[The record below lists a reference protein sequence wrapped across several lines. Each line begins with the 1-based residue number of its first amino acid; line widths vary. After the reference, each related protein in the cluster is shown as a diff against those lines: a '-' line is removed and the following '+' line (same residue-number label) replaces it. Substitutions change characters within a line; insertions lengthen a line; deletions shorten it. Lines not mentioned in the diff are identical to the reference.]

1 MRKALI
7 AVIYLAWGQVSC
19 AEGGA
24 ADVVS
29 GDASVDAAESESA
42 DVAAAVDSPE
52 LVDDVVSATD
62 VASATDVVAARDVIN
77 AVDAPEAAPV
87 PDSLP
92 TDSVMLFRETMCPRG
107 WAPYQDAAGRAMA
120 VAANPAL
127 NGYRL
132 GTQLADREDRG
143 HTHSYGGSFALE
155 SVSYVGVV
163 GGGNS
168 GTSATGTLMYRAQTS
183 MESAGIPYVQLLAC
197 IKTGPAMSRAQPLP
211 SGLLIFY
218 AGSSCPAGFTQP
230 LTTRGRVMVG
240 LPATGINGATFGGAP
255 IGADS
260 PARHAHNAI
269 TRLVTE
275 GHGIA
280 LASGCCGSG
289 YARNGAYEEMARTE
303 ENEPGMPTI
312 QLLQCQK
319 D

>member
-19 AEGGA
+19 AEGG
-24 ADVVS
+24 S
-29 GDASVDAAESESA
+29 GDVITADAAVET
-42 DVAAAVDSPE
+42 DVPALPDVINDSPE
-52 LVDDVVSATD
+52 LVDDTPDVVSA
-62 VASATDVVAARDVIN
+62 ADVVDVPD
-77 AVDAPEAAPV
+77 APDVVDAPEAAPV

-92 TDSVMLFRETMCPRG
+92 TDSVMLFRETECPRG
-107 WAPYQDAAGRAMA
+107 WAPYHDAAGRAMA

-132 GTQLADREDRG
+132 GTQLADREERA
-143 HTHSYGGSFALE
+143 HTHSYGGTFALE

-168 GTSATGTLMYRAQTS
+168 GTSAVGTLMYRAQTS

-197 IKTGPAMSRAQPLP
+197 IKTGPAVPRAQPLP
-211 SGLLIFY
+211 SGMLIFY
-218 AGSSCPAGFTQP
+218 SGSSCPTGYTQP
-230 LTTRGRVMVG
+230 MVTRGRVMVG

-269 TRLVTE
+269 TTLTTE

-280 LASGCCGSG
+280 LASGCCGGG
-289 YARNGAYEEMARTE
+289 YARNGTYQEMARTE
-303 ENEPGMPTI
+303 DNEPGMPTI